1 MHIVNSSIDSRYH
14 NYKRYF
20 RAERLSQ
27 VLAHNLNVSTSDSI
41 YIYTCYHNEST
52 KIDASKINLISYRFH
67 KIGQK
72 HTQFIPEYAH
82 VDEFVN

>member
-14 NYKRYF
+14 NYERYF

-27 VLAHNLNVSTSDSI
+27 VLAHNLNVS
-41 YIYTCYHNEST
+41 IYTCYHNEST